1 MEAEADWIALETTKD
16 PEAAGELF
24 ERFSTT
30 ALADPNPPA
39 WSYLIMQSHPTI
51 EQRIAMAE
59 AWRRRTG
66 R

>member
-16 PEAAGELF
+16 PEAAEELF
-24 ERFSTT
+24 ERFSAT